1 MGGPEQGGFYFSNTT
16 KSGRI
21 CDWEDEQLL
30 SKSLFHQ
37 RTDLLPIPFS
47 SMAKTL
53 LMGCIKSD
61 KATDL
66 FGGGGGGRGYN
77 FPLQGTRPNYFKGWG
92 VGHRNSNALL
102 K

>member
-66 FGGGGGGRGYN
+66 LGGGRWEGLQ
-77 FPLQGTRPNYFKGWG
+77 FPTSRNQTKLFQG
-92 VGHRNSNALL
+92 VGGRAQ
-102 K
+102 KQ